1 MPGYYAYLIGD
12 DGKITKRIAM
22 VCDDDEEAKG
32 LAKRMVDGHTIEL
45 WHEARMI
52 AAFEPEK

>member
-1 MPGYYAYLIGD
+1 LHEQ
-12 DGKITKRIAM
+12 IAAA
-22 VCDDDEEAKG
+22 VLSDKAG
-32 LAKRMVDGHTIEL
+32 LAKQMVDGHAIEL

>member
-1 MPGYYAYLIGD
+1 LIQLTARSCNTL
-12 DGKITKRIAM
+12 IRSISVRLIA
-22 VCDDDEEAKG
+22 
-32 LAKRMVDGHTIEL
+32 LAKQMVDGQAIEL